1 MNFLQCTLNES
12 ILSSC
17 SEQKEIYRSC
27 HAHFLCYESS
37 IIIETYQLVNSCLFE
52 FPIMQKAGSVAGC
65 GSIKCVTVG
74 DGAVGKTCLLHS
86 FSSTKE
92 FQEEHIPTVMDTF
105 AMTMIIK

>member
-1 MNFLQCTLNES
+1 MNQYYQVAQNRKKFTEVVMHIFYVMNHL
-12 ILSSC
+12 LSL
-17 SEQKEIYRSC
+17 KL
-27 HAHFLCYESS
+27 A
-37 IIIETYQLVNSCLFE
+37 NSCLFE